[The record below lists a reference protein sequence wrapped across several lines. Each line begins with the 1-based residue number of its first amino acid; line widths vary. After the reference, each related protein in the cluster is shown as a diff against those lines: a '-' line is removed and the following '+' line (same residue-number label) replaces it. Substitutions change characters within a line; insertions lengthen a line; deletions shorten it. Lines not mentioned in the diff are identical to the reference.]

1 MTCINLKERFG
12 DRFKVVYEESY
23 YADRGENARAEDPWY
38 MILLCQNGHISPWD
52 DKRLAACTSRPGSVA
67 KRLKALPFAETVQ
80 DGDDGANVAFPVEH
94 FAEVA
99 EIMRPR
105 KRKRLSEEQRQQATE
120 RPRKYQPAKGQR
132 VQDLVRQAANSDQTS
147 VPEVA
152 LV

>member
-12 DRFKVVYEESY
+12 DRLKVVYEESY
-23 YADRGENARAEDPWY
+23 YADRGENARAEAPWY

-80 DGDDGANVAFPVEH
+80 DGDDGANIVFHVDH

-99 EIMRPR
+99 KIMRPR
-105 KRKRLSEEQRQQATE
+105 KRKRLSEEHKRKLAE
-120 RPRKYQPAKGQR
+120 ANAPYRFRPAS
-132 VQDLVRQAANSDQTS
+132 QAANSDQTS